1 MTDARRWGPV
11 LLVGAL
17 LFPAGPPQA
26 GAREQGTG
34 PPGTA
39 ARETFKVPKARS
51 EIRVDGAVD
60 EEAWAG
66 ALKVGL
72 PYEIDPGENTPSPV
86 RTECLVTYD
95 DRYLHVAFRAY
106 DPDPSAIQA
115 HLSDRD
121 NAFRDDFV
129 GFIVDTFNDERRGF
143 QMFVN
148 PLGVQMDASRNDVGG
163 GDQSEDPTWDAI
175 WLSAG
180 RITREGYE
188 AEMAV
193 PFTSLRFSRAEGDQ
207 VWNFVPLRSYPRSLR
222 HQMSLRPLDR
232 NRSCLFCQAAKIVGF
247 AGITPG
253 RNLELDPTLTSRN
266 LEERDGV
273 FGAPLEDRGITT
285 LPGLSARW
293 GVTPNLSLNAAV
305 NPDFSQVE
313 ADTAQLTI
321 NTRFTLFYPEKRPFF
336 LEGADFF
343 VTPLNVI
350 YTRTVADPSWG
361 VKMTGKQ
368 GRHALGA
375 AFGRD
380 NRTNLIFPANQESD
394 DTSLAQE
401 NAVGVLRYRLDVGR
415 NSTLGVLATD
425 RQGEGYTNRLYGAD
439 GHLRVSGV
447 DTLRFQ
453 FLRSDTRY
461 PDPVTLDFGQPG
473 GDFTGSAYAL
483 RYLHEARNWFWLA
496 AYDDLGRGFRA
507 DTGFIPRVDT
517 RRAEGILERVKWGK
531 PGAALTRGIVG
542 LWGSRTEDH
551 DGLLTDQDFGIH
563 TVLLG
568 PRQSFLFARVAA
580 RKEYFEGVTYDQ
592 TTEEFDSNIRPTGDF
607 TLSLAGRFGDAV
619 DYDNSRPGRL
629 VRIRPGVLYDIGR
642 GMHVQID
649 HTLERLTV
657 AGGRL
662 YEANLTQL
670 RLVYQFSL
678 RTFARAI
685 VQRTGTRRDPSLYLN
700 PVEPRDRDVLKQFLF
715 SYKVNPQTLI
725 YAGYSDTRT
734 TEDYIDFTLKDRTL
748 FVKLGYAWLM

>member
-1 MTDARRWGPV
+1 VAGT
-11 LLVGAL
+11 LLVA
-17 LFPAGPPQA
+17 ACPPWA
-26 GAREQGTG
+26 GAREQEPG
-34 PPGTA
+34 PSGPA
-39 ARETFKVPKARS
+39 PRETFKVPKATS

-60 EEAWAG
+60 EAAWAG
-66 ALKVGL
+66 ALSVEL
-72 PYEIDPGENTPSPV
+72 RYEIEPGENTPPPV

-106 DPDPSAIQA
+106 DPEPASIQA

-121 NAFRDDFV
+121 TASRDDFV
-129 GFIVDTFNDERRGF
+129 GFIVDTFDDERRGF

-163 GDQSEDPTWDAI
+163 GDQSEDATWDAI

-188 AEMAV
+188 VEMAI
-193 PFTSLRFSRAEGDQ
+193 PFTSLRFPATAGDR
-207 VWNFVPLRSYPRSLR
+207 VWNFVPLRSYPRNVR
-222 HQMSLRPLDR
+222 HQITLRPMDR
-232 NRSCLFCQAAKIVGF
+232 NRNCLFCQAPKLVGF

-253 RNLELDPTLTSRN
+253 RNLELDPTLTSRH
-266 LEERDGV
+266 LEERDEA
-273 FGAPLEDRGITT
+273 FGAPLRNRRIAT

-293 GVTPNLSLNAAV
+293 GVTPNLSLNAAL

-313 ADTAQLTI
+313 ADTAQLSI
-321 NTRFTLFYPEKRPFF
+321 NTRFTLFFPEKRPFF

-343 VTPLNVI
+343 VTPLNVV

-361 VKMTGKQ
+361 AKVTGKQ

-380 NRTNLIFPANQESD
+380 NRTSLIFPANQESD

-401 NAVGVLRYRLDVGR
+401 NSVGVLRYRLDVGR

-425 RQGEGYTNRLYGAD
+425 RQGEGYRNRIYGAD

-453 FLRSDTRY
+453 FLRSESRY
-461 PDPVTLDFGQPG
+461 PDPLVLDFGQPA
-473 GDFTGSAYAL
+473 GDFSGSALAM
-483 RYLHEARNWFWLA
+483 RYIHEARDWFWLA
-496 AYDDLGRGFRA
+496 AYDDLGRRFRA

-517 RRAEGILERVKWGK
+517 RRAEGILERARWGK
-531 PGAALTRGIVG
+531 PGEALTRAIVG

-551 DGLLTDQDFGIH
+551 DGLLTDQDFAVH
-563 TVLLG
+563 TVLFG

-592 TTEEFDSNIRPTGDF
+592 TTGEFESNIRPVGDF

-629 VRIRPGVLYDIGR
+629 VRIRPGVLYDVGR
-642 GMHVQID
+642 GMHVQVD

-685 VQRTGTRRDPSLYLN
+685 VQRTSTRRDPSLYID
-700 PVEPRDRDVLKQFLF
+700 PVEPRDREVLKEFLF

-725 YAGYSDTRT
+725 YAGYSDSRT
-734 TEDYIDFTLKDRTL
+734 TEDYIDYTLKDRAL
-748 FVKLGYAWLM
+748 FVKLGYAWLL